1 MTEVH
6 TGRALVTAEE
16 FWRLCADGHRRELV
30 HGKVVPVSPV
40 GGSHGDSVVRLLVAV
55 ATHVR
60 TRDLGWVST
69 EVGFVLARDPD
80 LVRGPDVA
88 FVTRARVPAPIPST
102 FVELAP
108 DLVVEVV
115 SPGDTFSEVFEKVR
129 EYLAHGV
136 REAWV
141 VDGRSR
147 RLFRQRGSE
156 PMQVLGPDDVLTTDL
171 LPGLSLRV
179 SEVL

>member
-1 MTEVH
+1 M
-6 TGRALVTAEE
+6 
-16 FWRLCADGHRRELV
+16 
-30 HGKVVPVSPV
+30 SPV
-40 GGSHGDSVVRLLVAV
+40 GGSHGGSVIKLAIRVGGHAER
-55 ATHVR
+55 H
-60 TRDLGWVST
+60 DLGWVST
-69 EVGFVLARDPD
+69 EVGFVLARGPD
-80 LVRGPDVA
+80 VVRGPDLA
-88 FVTRARVPAPIPST
+88 FVAKARVPTPIPST

-129 EYLAHGV
+129 EYLEHGV

-141 VDGRSR
+141 VDGRSH
-147 RLFRQRGSE
+147 RLFVQRAAE
-156 PMQVLGPDDVLTTDL
+156 PMRVLGPDDVLTTDL

>member
-6 TGRALVTAEE
+6 AGRALITAEE
-16 FWRLCADGHRRELV
+16 FWRLSADGRRRELV
-30 HGKVVPVSPV
+30 QGKVVPLSPV